1 MLELAPIPS
10 HKIPSH
16 ADEKREGEN
25 CKKEIETD
33 KNTTVDIPD
42 DPELHEDTEIAALL
56 VAAKAEAGPV
66 TISGD
71 NDDDHHHHG
80 DGAADASK
88 RCELYCTYCDP
99 VCGWCDF
106 CGRGYN

>member
-1 MLELAPIPS
+1 MQT
-10 HKIPSH
+10 
-16 ADEKREGEN
+16 
-25 CKKEIETD
+25 KKERVKIA
-33 KNTTVDIPD
+33 KKTTVDIPD

-56 VAAKAEAGPV
+56 VAAKAERGPV
-66 TISGD
+66 IISDDD
-71 NDDDHHHHG
+71 NDDHHH

-106 CGRGYN
+106 CGRGF

>member
-1 MLELAPIPS
+1 MQT
-10 HKIPSH
+10 
-16 ADEKREGEN
+16 
-25 CKKEIETD
+25 KKERVKNAKKKLKQI

-56 VAAKAEAGPV
+56 VAAKAERGPV
-66 TISGD
+66 IISDDD
-71 NDDDHHHHG
+71 NDGHHH

-88 RCELYCTYCDP
+88 RCALYCTYCDP

-106 CGRGYN
+106 CGRGF

>member
-1 MLELAPIPS
+1 M
-10 HKIPSH
+10 KT
-16 ADEKREGEN
+16 
-25 CKKEIETD
+25 KKERVKIAKKKLKQI

-56 VAAKAEAGPV
+56 VAAKAERGPV
-66 TISGD
+66 IISDDD
-71 NDDDHHHHG
+71 NDDHHH

-106 CGRGYN
+106 CGRGF

>member
-1 MLELAPIPS
+1 M
-10 HKIPSH
+10 
-16 ADEKREGEN
+16 
-25 CKKEIETD
+25 KKMTI
-33 KNTTVDIPD
+33 DIPD

-56 VAAKAEAGPV
+56 VAAKAERGPV
-66 TISGD
+66 IISDDD
-71 NDDDHHHHG
+71 NDDHHH

-106 CGRGYN
+106 CGRGYQF